1 MLQNA
6 VALKVWFVCNSKAAH
21 LYISKNLIS
30 AGAFQRAIQCIF
42 IGFESQSRYACQN
55 WHQIFVLVMR
65 TRKKTSN
72 RTKWILKYVKKSE
85 TRQLWVTLSVLD
97 MSWYCQCNF
106 TPCTRYTSVK
116 WSTFI
121 VECEICSFFVYKPWF
136 FLIICKY
143 F

>member
-21 LYISKNLIS
+21 LYFSKNLIS
-30 AGAFQRAIQCIF
+30 ARAFQRAIECIF

-65 TRKKTSN
+65 TRKKQHQN
-72 RTKWILKYVKKSE
+72 KVKTKICKKSE

-106 TPCTRYTSVK
+106 TLCTRYISVK
-116 WSTFI
+116 WSTSI
-121 VECEICSFFVYKPWF
+121 VECEIYSFFVYKPWF